1 MQTIIHVFGVD
12 WRLLAIQI
20 VNFLVLLFLL
30 KRFLYTPLL
39 TLLDERRRLIA
50 KGVSDAE
57 EAKERLTM
65 AETEGAQLLKESAQ
79 KADKALSN
87 ALSSATHLKEKA
99 ALEAEN
105 IKATLLKEAAL
116 EGERIKA
123 EALKETEAHIAKL
136 AILGAEK
143 ILRKE
148 A

>member
-1 MQTIIHVFGVD
+1 M
-12 WRLLAIQI
+12 
-20 VNFLVLLFLL
+20 
-30 KRFLYTPLL
+30 
-39 TLLDERRRLIA
+39 
-50 KGVSDAE
+50 
-57 EAKERLTM
+57 
-65 AETEGAQLLKESAQ
+65 
-79 KADKALSN
+79 SN